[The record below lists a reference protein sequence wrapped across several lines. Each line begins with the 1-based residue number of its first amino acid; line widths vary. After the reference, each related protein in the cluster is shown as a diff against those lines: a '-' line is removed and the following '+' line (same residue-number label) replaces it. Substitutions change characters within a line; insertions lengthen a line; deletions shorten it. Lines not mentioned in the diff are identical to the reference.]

1 MILDNDPWD
10 FPRAVH
16 TVARTQVPGPS
27 CILSGD
33 AWHVLSPSTAHE
45 CGLWTAL
52 PNPHCPSQNTSLPH
66 LFPANQA
73 RLSANKS
80 QVSKTMCQTVT
91 SSKTLI
97 WAVFSERV
105 HVRAHTHTH
114 THNLYSHEYTY
125 SALLRRN
132 CLVRGRTLITAATH
146 CAPRAVQR
154 SWLFL
159 NSGLPTL
166 VVEES
171 PHFSGHMGQSYY
183 LPPFALPCTKEQK
196 ERQNNKQNKTLQPLD
211 R

>member
-1 MILDNDPWD
+1 MNVDSEP
-10 FPRAVH
+10 
-16 TVARTQVPGPS
+16 
-27 CILSGD
+27 
-33 AWHVLSPSTAHE
+33 
-45 CGLWTAL
+45 AL

-80 QVSKTMCQTVT
+80 PVSKTTHEAVA

-97 WAVFSERV
+97 WAVFSVCARLRLRMRK
-105 HVRAHTHTH
+105 RARTHTHTH
-114 THNLYSHEYTY
+114 THTHDLYSHEYAY
-125 SALLRRN
+125 SALLKRN
-132 CLVRGRTLITAATH
+132 CLVRGRTLITAAAH

-159 NSGLPTL
+159 NSGLSTL
-166 VVEES
+166 VAEES
-171 PHFSGHMGQSYY
+171 PRFSGHMGQSYS

-196 ERQNNKQNKTLQPLD
+196 ERQNNKQNKTLQTLD